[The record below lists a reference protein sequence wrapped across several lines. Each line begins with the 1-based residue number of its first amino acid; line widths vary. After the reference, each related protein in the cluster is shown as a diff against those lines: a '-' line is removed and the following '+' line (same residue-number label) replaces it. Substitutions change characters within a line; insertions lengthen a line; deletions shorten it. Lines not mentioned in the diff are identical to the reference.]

1 MEFNGAHGSCLDW
14 IFSSLDD
21 LETLGYSFDLIKVS
35 WFINP
40 YFDGETVLGREVC
53 GWFGYDST
61 VIWGSDAK
69 PIKKYKN
76 RIKLRKLAYDNLIK
90 SSNLGVANMLLDRIS
105 AGFRS
110 SFIEYREF
118 QSLYFFL
125 ERLYF
130 LNDGHRLG
138 FEDLSHVYFSGLDE
152 LLLFF
157 LRILM
162 MWMTGLFIMLI
173 FL

>member
-1 MEFNGAHGSCLDW
+1 MLKKYLMEFNGAHGSCLDW

-130 LNDGHRLG
+130 LNDGHRLR

-152 LLLFF
+152 LLLFS
-157 LRILM
+157 
-162 MWMTGLFIMLI
+162 
-173 FL
+173 